1 MMICCYNNDY
11 YYPGRAKGQETVAQ
25 SHLLSGSSFFKGT
38 IDLWDRPTRDR
49 GGRPSVQGSRSIR
62 PSCALAR
69 RPSTSIVFVAIQC
82 HRESAHAPFQP
93 VSGSRSDQR
102 RALTRHGASTKNPR
116 RQEQGAKSR
125 FDQTS
130 ERTGTP
136 HSPLLQRSWLCIA
149 EMQRSRFGENSRSV
163 LLMSSFIFLLELQI
177 GGLQVGT
184 ETETAEQRCNHF
196 LTVYSYGF

>member
-1 MMICCYNNDY
+1 MTIIIQVGPRARKLWFSRTCYLALLFSKGLSTCGTDRLGIAGAVRLSRGRDRS
-11 YYPGRAKGQETVAQ
+11 GRAVPWPNVRLRRQC
-25 SHLLSGSSFFKGT
+25 
-38 IDLWDRPTRDR
+38 LWRYNAT
-49 GGRPSVQGSRSIR
+49 
-62 PSCALAR
+62 AR
-69 RPSTSIVFVAIQC
+69 AG
-82 HRESAHAPFQP
+82 HAPFQP
-93 VSGSRSDQR
+93 VSGSRSDER
-102 RALTRHGASTKNPR
+102 RALTRHGASTKNTR

-149 EMQRSRFGENSRSV
+149 EMQRSHFGENSRSV